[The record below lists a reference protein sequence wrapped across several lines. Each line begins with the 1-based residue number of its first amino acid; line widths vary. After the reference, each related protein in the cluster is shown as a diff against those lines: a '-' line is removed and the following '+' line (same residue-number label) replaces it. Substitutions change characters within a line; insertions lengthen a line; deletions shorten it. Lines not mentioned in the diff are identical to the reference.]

1 MSTEVREL
9 KRELQVLRAS
19 IANIEDTLRR
29 LEINGNK
36 TDEATTTADSQASKD
51 GTVRDRDGNVIAIGC
66 LVQFLTQGKISST
79 RGRIYKISSNGERA
93 TARDSFGNSVSR
105 APHNL
110 RVIAYNG

>member
-1 MSTEVREL
+1 MM
-9 KRELQVLRAS
+9 
-19 IANIEDTLRR
+19 R
-29 LEINGNK
+29 LEQHNSK
-36 TDEATTTADSQASKD
+36 TTARLLEAVTSLTQELSEMKLKNKSSPYKHRDISPLNPY
-51 GTVRDRDGNVIAIGC
+51 VRDRDGNVITIGC
-66 LVQFLTQGKISST
+66 LVQFLTQGRISST